1 MYFYRKYCMNEDDGI
16 VDSLFTLLPED
27 DAATVNRGTEWRIP
41 TFEEQSELEKY
52 CERCLTE
59 QNGVYGAKFTAKNGN
74 SIFLPAAGFRKGS
87 ELINA
92 SFGGVYWSSSLNKVS
107 CISAY
112 YLEFLKGNHAAS
124 YNVDRTKGFP
134 VRAVLK

>member
-1 MYFYRKYCMNEDDGI
+1 MNEGDGI

-27 DAATVNRGTEWRIP
+27 DAATVNWGTVWRIP
-41 TFEEQSELEKY
+41 TFEELSELEKY
-52 CERCLTE
+52 CERSLT
-59 QNGVYGAKFTAKNGN
+59 VYGAKFTAKNGN

-107 CISAY
+107 CISVY

>member
-1 MYFYRKYCMNEDDGI
+1 MNEDDGI
-16 VDSLFTLLPED
+16 VDSLSTLLPED
-27 DAATVNRGTEWRIP
+27 DAATVNWGSEWRMP
-41 TFEEQSELEKY
+41 TFEELSELWRY
-52 CERCLTE
+52 CDRSLTE
-59 QNGVYGAKFTAKNGN
+59 QNGVFGAKFTGKNGN
-74 SIFLPAAGFRKGS
+74 SIFLPAVGFRKGS

-112 YLEFLKGNHAAS
+112 YLDFLKGNHAAS
-124 YNVDRTKGFP
+124 YNVDRTIGFP

>member
-1 MYFYRKYCMNEDDGI
+1 MNEGDGI

-27 DAATVNRGTEWRIP
+27 DAATVNWGTEWRIP
-41 TFEEQSELEKY
+41 TFEELSELEKY
-52 CERCLTE
+52 CERSLTE

-92 SFGGVYWSSSLNKVS
+92 SLSLLVFITKQSVLYFRLLLG
-107 CISAY
+107 IS
-112 YLEFLKGNHAAS
+112 
-124 YNVDRTKGFP
+124 
-134 VRAVLK
+134 